1 MDQKQEIN
9 FGKLFHHLQHP
20 SNLRFIREGTSY
32 IYLFK
37 FDRQGEA
44 DAVVGNASVDIL
56 QIPKLSKDLTV
67 VRLTVYDLTD
77 SNAGDLSISVTA
89 LAAMKALII

>member
-9 FGKLFHHLQHP
+9 FGKLFHHLRHP
-20 SNLRFIREGTSY
+20 SNLRFFREGNSY

-37 FDRQGEA
+37 LDRQGET